1 MKSLGDRLRRT
12 LGEAPPELTPPG
24 TATDD
29 SEIGR
34 ALARYGHIRARSAA
48 AARGELGEAVAL
60 AAVSDGGLIET
71 SRGPAWVVD
80 TRFPLHHVHGAR
92 PVGGFFDVELGHL
105 PELLADERL
114 VGRSPRQALFLD
126 IEATGLD
133 HGAGTHAFLIGWGR
147 LDGDG
152 LLVRQVLLR
161 EPSEEAAVLQLLVDE
176 LERDP
181 LLVSFNG
188 KSYDLTVLQSRLI
201 IQRFYHRTDCDL
213 KLRPHLDLLHLG
225 RNLHRGRFSD
235 TRLGTLER
243 ELLGFYRVDD
253 VPGHLVPSCWF
264 HFLRTGDA
272 GPLAG
277 VLLHN
282 LHDVV
287 SMVNLAERLAH
298 DALHEPDP
306 ARDAAVS
313 ANLARLML
321 RRKMPAAARAVLDAH
336 PLQHLEPEDLRALVT
351 ASRRAGDS
359 PGYRA
364 ALEAL
369 VLRAPQDA
377 VALGSLAR
385 LLAREDRDFASA
397 AQLAERALVAAPG
410 RVAARRLAAMRRRAV
425 AATATDPTAI
435 D

>member
-12 LGEAPPELTPPG
+12 LGEAQPEIP
-24 TATDD
+24 TDD
-29 SEIGR
+29 SELGST
-34 ALARYGHIRARSAA
+34 LARYGQLRDRSAA

-60 AAVSDGGLIET
+60 AEVSDGGLVET

-80 TRFPLHHVHGAR
+80 TRFPLHHVHGDR
-92 PVGGFFDVELGHL
+92 PVGGFFARGLGHL
-105 PELLADERL
+105 PQLLADERL
-114 VGRSPRQALFLD
+114 VGRTAPQALFLD

-201 IQRFYHRTDCDL
+201 IQRFYRRTDCDL

-243 ELLGFYRVDD
+243 ELLGFFRVDD

-272 GPLAG
+272 GPLGG

-287 SMVNLAERLAH
+287 SMVTLAEHLAL
-298 DALHEPDP
+298 DALHAPDP
-306 ARDAAVS
+306 TRDVAIS

-321 RRKMPAAARAVLDAH
+321 RRKMPAAAQAVLDAH
-336 PLQHLEPEDLRALVT
+336 PLANLGADDLRALVT
-351 ASRRAGDS
+351 ASRRTSDS
-359 PGYRA
+359 DGYRA

-369 VLRAPQDA
+369 VLQAPEDA
-377 VALGSLAR
+377 VALASLAR
-385 LLAREDRDFASA
+385 LLAREDGDFASA
-397 AQLAERALVAAPG
+397 ADLAERALVAAPG
-410 RVAARRLAAMRRRAV
+410 GVAARRLAAMRRRA
-425 AATATDPTAI
+425 AAAADTEPSTAD
-435 D
+435 

>member
-12 LGEAPPELTPPG
+12 VGVAQPEASTE
-24 TATDD
+24 DD
-29 SEIGR
+29 EMGQ
-34 ALARYGHIRARSAA
+34 ALKRYGHIQARAAS
-48 AARGELGEAVAL
+48 AARGELGDSVTLEE
-60 AAVSDGGLIET
+60 VSDGGVIET

-80 TRFPLHHVHGAR
+80 TRFDLDYVHGAR
-92 PVGGFFDVELGHL
+92 RVGGFFGQDLGHL
-105 PELLADERL
+105 PALVADERL
-114 VGRSPRQALFLD
+114 VGRGAGRALFLD

-161 EPSEEAAVLQLLVDE
+161 EPSEEEAVLQLLVDE
-176 LERDP
+176 LEDDP

-188 KSYDLTVLQSRLI
+188 KSYDLTVLQARLI

-225 RNLHRGRFSD
+225 RNLHRGRFAD

-243 ELLGFYRVDD
+243 ELLGFHRVDD

-264 HFLRTGDA
+264 HYLRTGDA
-272 GPLAG
+272 GPLGG

-287 SMVNLAERLAH
+287 SMVTLAEHLAH
-298 DALHEPDP
+298 DACYGADP
-306 ARDAAVS
+306 TRDVAVS
-313 ANLARLML
+313 GNLARLML
-321 RRKMPAAARAVLDAH
+321 RRKMPSEASQVLGIHPLEHLDA
-336 PLQHLEPEDLRALVT
+336 EDLRALVT
-351 ASRRAGDS
+351 ARRRDGDGD
-359 PGYRA
+359 GYRR

-369 VLRAPQDA
+369 VQKAPDDPG
-377 VALGSLAR
+377 ALAALAR
-385 LLAREDRDFASA
+385 VLAREDGDFAA
-397 AQLAERALVAAPG
+397 AADLAERALIVAPDG
-410 RVAARRLAAMRRRAV
+410 VAARRLAALRRRE
-425 AATATDPTAI
+425 AAAGNAGETTPD
-435 D
+435 

>member
-12 LGEAPPELTPPG
+12 LGEARPEPS
-24 TATDD
+24 AQDD
-29 SEIGR
+29 ELGR
-34 ALARYGHIRARSAA
+34 ALARYGHLRERSAA
-48 AARGELGEAVAL
+48 AARGELGESVSLEQA
-60 AAVSDGGLIET
+60 SDGRLFET

-80 TRFPLHHVHGAR
+80 TRFALAHLHGLR
-92 PVGGFFDVELGHL
+92 RVGDFFERDVSHL
-105 PELLADERL
+105 PALVDDPRLAGLSAKR
-114 VGRSPRQALFLD
+114 ALFLD

-147 LDGDG
+147 LVGDE

-161 EPSEEAAVLQLLVDE
+161 EPSEEEAVLQLLVE
-176 LERDP
+176 ALEDDP

-188 KSYDLTVLQSRLI
+188 KSYDLTVLQARLV

-225 RNLHRGRFSD
+225 RNLHKGRFED

-243 ELLGFYRVDD
+243 ELLGFHRQDD

-287 SMVNLAERLAH
+287 SMVVLADRLAL
-298 DALHEPDP
+298 DARRGPDP
-306 ARDAAVS
+306 TRDAAIS
-313 ANLARLML
+313 GNLARLML
-321 RRKMPAAARAVLDAH
+321 RRRLPGDAQAVLAGHPTASLGAH
-336 PLQHLEPEDLRALVT
+336 DLRALVT
-351 ASRRAGDS
+351 ATRRAGDEA
-359 PGYRA
+359 GYAA
-364 ALEAL
+364 ALESLVAREPDDAAAL
-369 VLRAPQDA
+369 A
-377 VALGSLAR
+377 ALCRLEARRPKGLAR
-385 LLAREDRDFASA
+385 A
-397 AQLAERALVAAPG
+397 AALAERALVAAPG
-410 RVAARRLAAMRRRAV
+410 RVAAHRLARLQRRQASSTSARE
-425 AATATDPTAI
+425 PTE

>member
-12 LGEAPPELTPPG
+12 LGEAQPEA
-24 TATDD
+24 TADD

-34 ALARYGHIRARSAA
+34 ALTRYAHIRDRSAA

-60 AAVSDGGLIET
+60 ADVSDGGLIET

-80 TRFPLHHVHGAR
+80 TRFPLQHVHGAR
-92 PVGGFFDVELGHL
+92 PVGGFFDAKLSHL
-105 PELLADERL
+105 PALLADDRL
-114 VGRSPRQALFLD
+114 VGRGPERALFLD

-161 EPSEEAAVLQLLVDE
+161 EPSEEAAVLQLLVEE

-243 ELLGFYRVDD
+243 ELLGFFRVDD

-272 GPLAG
+272 GPLGG

-287 SMVNLAERLAH
+287 SMVSLAERLAH
-298 DALHEPDP
+298 DARHEPDP
-306 ARDAAVS
+306 TRDAAVS

-321 RRKMPAAARAVLDAH
+321 RRKMPAAARAVLDVH
-336 PLQHLEPEDLRALVT
+336 PPENLEAEDLRALVT

-359 PGYRA
+359 AGYRDS
-364 ALEAL
+364 LEAL
-369 VLRAPQDA
+369 VLRAPEDA
-377 VALGSLAR
+377 VALASLAR
-385 LLAREDRDFASA
+385 VLAREDQDFAA
-397 AQLAERALVAAPG
+397 AAALAERALVAAPG
-410 RVAARRLAAMRRRAV
+410 RVAARRLAAMRRRA
-425 AATATDPTAI
+425 AAAADPDPTTR